1 MIEKMKKPRITIF
14 ILGVYDLKCI
24 IKILI
29 KNLIIK
35 LTKKSRIR
43 MFKEIN
49 KNNKKQNN
57 EFQFKQKM
65 VTKESITA
73 DF

>member
-1 MIEKMKKPRITIF
+1 
-14 ILGVYDLKCI
+14 
-24 IKILI
+24 
-29 KNLIIK
+29 
-35 LTKKSRIR
+35 